1 LKSNLIA
8 IVPARSGSKRV
19 PQKNTRPFFGRPMLT
34 YAVSAALNSGLF
46 REVVVSSD
54 DPAVAHIVEPYGAS
68 FVLRPPEL
76 AADSASL
83 VDVARHVL
91 DSLRTRGVEP
101 EALCQCMPNCPLV
114 RSQDIVDLWH
124 QFESG
129 NHSFQISV
137 VPYRGLY
144 PHWAVVADDNN
155 RGKWLFGDNSFVRS
169 QELPKAYCPT
179 GAIWW
184 ARTRDFLEQN
194 AFYGSPFA
202 LAPMDADRGLDI
214 DDEEDLK
221 LAELLV
227 HGLATRDSASPLEPK
242 PLRVFAEERIGA

>member
-1 LKSNLIA
+1 LKSNLVAVI
-8 IVPARSGSKRV
+8 PARSGSKRI
-19 PQKNTRPFFGRPMLT
+19 PHKNTHPFFGRPMLT

-54 DPAVAHIVEPYGAS
+54 DSAIASIIEPYGAA
-68 FVLRPPEL
+68 FALRPPEL
-76 AADSASL
+76 ATDSASL

-91 DSLRTRGVEP
+91 DLLRNRGIEP
-101 EALCQCMPNCPLV
+101 EAFCQCMPNCPLV
-114 RSQDIVDLWH
+114 RSQDILDLWH
-124 QFESG
+124 QFELG

-144 PHWAVVADDNN
+144 PHWAVTCDYQN
-155 RGKWLFGDNSFVRS
+155 RGKWLFGDNNFVRS
-169 QELPKAYCPT
+169 QELPRAYCPT

-184 ARTRDFLEQN
+184 ARTKDFLEQN
-194 AFYGSPFA
+194 AFYGSAFA
-202 LAPMDADRGLDI
+202 LGLMDPNHGLDI

-227 HGLATRDSASPLEPK
+227 RGLTMRDHASPLEPM
-242 PLRVFAEERIGA
+242 PRSILAEERIGA

>member
-1 LKSNLIA
+1 MNSNLVA
-8 IVPARSGSKRV
+8 IVPARSGSKRI
-19 PQKNTRPFFGRPMLT
+19 PHKNTRPFFGRPMLT

-46 REVVVSSD
+46 REVIVSSD
-54 DPAVAHIVEPYGAS
+54 DPAVARMVEPYGAT

-76 AADSASL
+76 ATDSASL

-91 DSLRTRGVEP
+91 DSLCNRGIEP

-114 RSQDIVDLWH
+114 RSQDIVELWH
-124 QFESG
+124 RFERS
-129 NHSFQISV
+129 NHRFQISV

-144 PHWAVVADDNN
+144 PHWAVVSDCQSGG
-155 RGKWLFGDNSFVRS
+155 RWLFGDNNFARS

-184 ARTRDFLEQN
+184 ARTKDFLEQN
-194 AFYGSPFA
+194 AFYGSQFA
-202 LAPMDADRGLDI
+202 IAPMDPNRGFDI

-227 HGLATRDSASPLEPK
+227 HGLTARDNASPLEPTHR
-242 PLRVFAEERIGA
+242 RVFAEERIGA

>member
-1 LKSNLIA
+1 M
-8 IVPARSGSKRV
+8 
-19 PQKNTRPFFGRPMLT
+19 RPFFGRPMLT

-46 REVVVSSD
+46 REVIVSSD
-54 DPAVAHIVEPYGAS
+54 DSSVAHIVEPYGAA
-68 FVLRPPEL
+68 FVLRRSEL
-76 AADSASL
+76 ATDSASL

-91 DSLRTRGVEP
+91 DSLRDRGVLP

-124 QFESG
+124 QFKRG
-129 NHSFQISV
+129 KHRFQISV

-144 PHWAVVADDNN
+144 PHWAVASDDRNGDG
-155 RGKWLFGDNSFVRS
+155 RWLFGDNNFVRS
-169 QELPKAYCPT
+169 QELQKAYCPT

-184 ARTRDFLEQN
+184 ARAKDFLEQN

-202 LAPMDADRGLDI
+202 LAPMDANRGLDI

-227 HGLATRDSASPLEPK
+227 HGLTVRDNASPLEPMHRCV
-242 PLRVFAEERIGA
+242 LAEERIGA

>member
-1 LKSNLIA
+1 MKSNLVA
-8 IVPARSGSKRV
+8 IVPARSGSKRI

-54 DPAVAHIVEPYGAS
+54 DPAVAHMVEPYGAT

-76 AADSASL
+76 ATDSASL

-91 DSLRTRGVEP
+91 GSLRARCIEP

-114 RSQDIVDLWH
+114 RSRDIVNLWH

-144 PHWAVVADDNN
+144 PHWAVVAGDNN
-155 RGKWLFGDNSFVRS
+155 QGRWLFGDNNFVRS
-169 QELPKAYCPT
+169 QELSKAYCPT

-184 ARTRDFLEQN
+184 ARAKDFLEQN

-202 LAPMDADRGLDI
+202 LAPMDANRGLDI
-214 DDEEDLK
+214 DDEEDIK

-227 HGLATRDSASPLEPK
+227 HGLTVRDNASPLEPM